1 MGTASL
7 IVAIVG
13 VIAAGGEE
21 AAAMTVNP
29 SSSPR
34 SLLAGPDTL
43 YFVADDGLHGEELWA
58 LRADTGCALLADIAA
73 GTESSA
79 PHLWLIWDGCLYF
92 TARTSEHGYEPWI
105 WNPRRNEARM
115 LLDLIPGPDDSN
127 PEAVGANDRFLF
139 ISCSHESGNQE
150 LYALPFNAPQEPK
163 LLGSQPMHIRGVT
176 GPDGTLYAACGSMIL
191 ETDGNTAAFHVPVS
205 VVALGSLALLNG
217 RLFYPRQRTRGDGQ
231 PEIVT
236 AVLDLESLESWA
248 LGPGEPVS
256 DGVHEQYYA
265 QAGGLVYFVTDDEVH
280 GREVWCTDGS
290 AAGTRLTRDIWPGTG
305 SCNPYSFTGVGTH
318 MFFLANDNEHGQELW
333 VSEGTF
339 ETTRLV
345 RDLYPGT
352 RSSNPWSLVAF
363 DEVLAFCAA
372 TPAEG
377 EEVWISDGTE
387 SGTRIVSDA
396 VPGPDTSGPHHLCAF
411 QGKLFYSYD
420 EPRYGEELWTS
431 DGTPE
436 GTRLVQDIRPP
447 RFNPSTSPKNLTALG
462 QGVCFVVGDVA
473 HGEELWFSDG
483 SGAGTRLV
491 SDIAP
496 GPAGSKPREL
506 CACGDTLYFS
516 ASAPPFGRELWF
528 ASGDGRTA
536 RLAADVLPGPASG
549 DPIQLT
555 HVGTQLFFTASIDGR
570 RCLFVTS
577 PDTGLWTRLPLES
590 PEPAPVDIA
599 EIFAVDDDWAYFLAR
614 GEQEWIGRSD
624 GTPEG
629 TRFILD
635 VPDGGILCD
644 PDHPVPP
651 KLLPNA
657 SVEPGD
663 LLRLALLFPSREEL
677 ARKTAAVDG
686 VTYFVA
692 RAEHHGAEL
701 WRTDG
706 TPEGTAL
713 VADAFPGRAGSSP
726 DWLVRI
732 QSTLYFVAD
741 HPSRGRVLWRYD
753 GLQSEARIVEPVYGL
768 QPMPELAPMEMAAA
782 GDRLF
787 MAACWP
793 ISHLADDTEVFIL
806 LHSPQINSLVH
817 GAEVAH
823 GDRGSWPRQLTPAGG
838 RLFFTANDGIHGEEL
853 FWFDAGAESP
863 TLVRDILTPA
873 DLSSSVAAARHVPSQ

>member
-7 IVAIVG
+7 IIAIVG
-13 VIAAGGEE
+13 VVAVGGEE
-21 AAAMTVNP
+21 SAVMTVNP
-29 SSSPR
+29 SSSPH

-58 LRADTGCALLADIAA
+58 FRPDTGCSLLADIAA
-73 GTESSA
+73 GTEASA

-105 WNPRRNEARM
+105 WDPRSGEARM
-115 LLDLIPGPDDSN
+115 LLDLLPGPGDSN

-139 ISCSHESGNQE
+139 IACSQESGNQQ

-163 LLGSQPMHIRGVT
+163 LLGSQPMHIRAVT
-176 GPDGTLYAACGSMIL
+176 DHEGTLYAACDSMIL
-191 ETDGNTAAFHVPVS
+191 ETDGNTAAFHAPVS
-205 VVALGSLALLNG
+205 VVALGSLVLLNG
-217 RLFYPRQRTRGDGQ
+217 KLFFPRQQTRGDGQ

-236 AVLDLESLESWA
+236 AVLDVASHESWT
-248 LGPGEPVS
+248 LGPGETV
-256 DGVHEQYYA
+256 DNGIHQQYYA
-265 QAGGLVYFVTDDEVH
+265 HAGGLVYFVADDGVH
-280 GREVWCTDGS
+280 GREVWCTDGTV
-290 AAGTRLTRDIWPGTG
+290 AGTRLTRDIWPGTG
-305 SCNPYSFTGVGTH
+305 SCDPYSFTGVGMY

-333 VSEGTF
+333 VSEGTP

-345 RDLYPGT
+345 RDIYPGS

-363 DEVLAFCAA
+363 EDVLAFCAA

-377 EEVWISDGTE
+377 EEVWVSDGTE
-387 SGTRIVSDA
+387 PGTRIVSDS
-396 VPGPDTSGPHHLCAF
+396 VPGPDASGPHNLCAF
-411 QGKLFYSYD
+411 QGKLYYSYD
-420 EPRYGEELWTS
+420 EPRHGEELWTS

-447 RFNPSTSPKNLTALG
+447 RFNPSASPRCLTAVA
-462 QGVCFVVGDVA
+462 QGVHFVVGDVA

-491 SDIAP
+491 SDITP
-496 GPAGSKPREL
+496 GPAGSGPREL

-516 ASAPPFGRELWF
+516 ASSPPFGRELWA

-536 RLAADVLPGPASG
+536 RLAADLLPGPASG
-549 DPIQLT
+549 DPAQLT
-555 HVGTQLFFTASIDGR
+555 CAGTQLFFTASIDKG
-570 RCLFVTS
+570 RCLFATS
-577 PDTGLWTRLPLES
+577 PESGLWTRLSLES

-599 EIFAVDDDWAYFLAR
+599 EVFAIDDDWAYFLAR
-614 GEQEWIGRSD
+614 GDQDWIGRSD

-629 TRFILD
+629 TRLILN

-644 PDHPVPP
+644 PGLPVPP
-651 KLLPNA
+651 APLANA
-657 SVEPGD
+657 SVDPRD
-663 LLRLALLFPSREEL
+663 LLRLALLFPSRKEL
-677 ARKTAAVDG
+677 AHKTAAVDG
-686 VTYFVA
+686 VTFFVA
-692 RAEHHGAEL
+692 RTECYGAEL

-706 TPEGTAL
+706 TSEGTAL

-726 DWLVRI
+726 DCLVQI

-753 GLQSEARIVEPVYGL
+753 GPQGEARIVEPAYGH

-793 ISHLADDTEVFIL
+793 ISHLADDLEVFIL
-806 LHSPQINSLVH
+806 LHGPQINSLVH
-817 GAEVAH
+817 GAEIAR
-823 GDRGSWPRQLTPAGG
+823 GDRGSRPRQLTPAGG

-863 TLVRDILTPA
+863 KLVRDILTPA
-873 DLSSSVAAARHVPSQ
+873 DLSSSVAAAQDVSSQ